1 MLTMAVGHSDDVDA
15 ADAIAVVIEQC
26 RAALAGRHPQ
36 AGILFADFESFGPEI
51 ISAIRA
57 AFPGASVMGCTSSA
71 ELSSVSGYQEGSL
84 ALAMFASDTIDITVG
99 IGGGLGTDVDAACR
113 AAAAH
118 ALAGASRE
126 PRICIA
132 LVEGFTVDPQLV
144 LDSLA
149 RALPE
154 DVVILGGTSARS
166 DFVTVVPTWQF
177 CDDVVSS
184 DGVALLLFS
193 GPVAFSTAVGTG
205 WRTIGP
211 VGTVT
216 RSEYG
221 AIHEVDG
228 LPAIDFLARY
238 LDVTGPATYGNPLS
252 VRETGTDESYLR
264 AIQGSDP
271 GTGSVRLAGSIPVGA
286 AVQLT
291 TADIDQILSGTR
303 DALERATASFPAGRT
318 PEAGLIFSCSVRK
331 FLLGS
336 RTQVEAEMARAEL
349 GQTFPIAGMYCFGEI
364 GPVRGATN
372 SRYLNETFV
381 TLLLGT

>member
-1 MLTMAVGHSDDVDA
+1 MLTMAVGHSDDVDP
-15 ADAIAVVIEQC
+15 ADAIATAIEQC
-26 RAALAGRHPQ
+26 RAALGDLDPQ
-36 AGILFADFESFGPEI
+36 AGILFAGFESFDP
-51 ISAIRA
+51 AIVAAVRV

-71 ELSSVSGYQEGSL
+71 ELSSLNGFQEGSL
-84 ALAMFASDTIDITVG
+84 ALAMFASDAIDITVG
-99 IGGGLGTDVDAACR
+99 IGSGLGRNVDAACR

-118 ALAGASRE
+118 ALAGTTRE

-132 LVEGFTVDPQLV
+132 LVEGFNVDPQLV
-144 LDSLA
+144 LDALA

-154 DVVILGGTSARS
+154 GVVILGGTSARN
-166 DFVTVVPTWQF
+166 DFTAVTPTYQF
-177 CDDVVSS
+177 CDDVVVS
-184 DGVALLLFS
+184 DGLAVLLLS
-193 GPVAFSTAVGTG
+193 GPVKFSTAVGTG

-216 RSEYG
+216 RSQYG

-238 LDVTGPATYGNPLS
+238 LDVTGPAAYGNPLS
-252 VRETGTDESYLR
+252 VREVGTDESYLR
-264 AIQGSDP
+264 AISGSDP
-271 GTGSVRLAGSIPVGA
+271 ATGSVLLAGSIPVGA

-303 DALERATASFPAGRT
+303 DALERASAAFPAGSV
-318 PEAGLIFSCSVRK
+318 PEAGIIFSCAVRK

-336 RTQVEAEMARAEL
+336 RTQVEAQLARSEL
-349 GQTFPIAGMYCFGEI
+349 GPTFPMAGMYCFGEI
-364 GPVRGATN
+364 GPVRGAAN